1 MQLLADGIPPSLLC
15 DLADPEAM
23 IADLQAELAE
33 LEATRDLQELHELQL
48 LAALPSRNQIG
59 RHSA

>member
-15 DLADPEAM
+15 DLADPDAM
-23 IADLQAELAE
+23 IADLQAEVAE
-33 LEATRDLQELHELQL
+33 LEAARALRELRL
-48 LAALPSRNQIG
+48 LAALPSRDELG